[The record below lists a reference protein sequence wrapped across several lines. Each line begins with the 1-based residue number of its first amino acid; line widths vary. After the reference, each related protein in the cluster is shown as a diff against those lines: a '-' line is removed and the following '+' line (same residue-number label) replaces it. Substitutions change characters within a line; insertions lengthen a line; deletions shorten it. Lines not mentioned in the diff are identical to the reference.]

1 MCQIARENN
10 ILILA
15 DEIYNQLDY
24 ENQYVSIASFENM
37 KDYTIIVNG
46 FSKAYAMTGWR
57 MGYIASSQEN
67 IDRIFKST
75 SIYNNITND
84 ICTNWDGKSN

>member
-1 MCQIARENN
+1 MYKRQ

-57 MGYIASSQEN
+57 MGILLQAKN
-67 IDRIFKST
+67 ILIK
-75 SIYNNITND
+75 Y
-84 ICTNWDGKSN
+84 